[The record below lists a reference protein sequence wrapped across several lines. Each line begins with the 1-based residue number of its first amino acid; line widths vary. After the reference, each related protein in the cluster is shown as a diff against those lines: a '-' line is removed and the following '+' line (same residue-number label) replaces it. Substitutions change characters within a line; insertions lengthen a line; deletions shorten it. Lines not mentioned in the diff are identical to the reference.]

1 MLLPPLRQ
9 FGKVKRRGVSFT
21 SKSAGVVVPRLARVA
36 AGNVTVR
43 TQRVPLPL
51 SFPLNKTSP
60 YFSLF
65 TLEFCPLARRFA
77 KVIYGFS
84 GRAKRF
90 LPRNLHGAQPQSS
103 ARISKRL
110 PAAAAA
116 TPARRRRAT
125 GPRRQ
130 RRSPTGSGRA
140 PRVTSARPR
149 RRKDGRGRMSN
160 EEHERV

>member
-51 SFPLNKTSP
+51 SSPLTKTSP

-65 TLEFCPLARRFA
+65 TLRFCQLARRLAKSNIRVFWPCQKLFA
-77 KVIYGFS
+77 
-84 GRAKRF
+84 
-90 LPRNLHGAQPQSS
+90 PNLHGAQPQSS

-116 TPARRRRAT
+116 TPAPPPRHGAQEAKEVSHRLRPRAA
-125 GPRRQ
+125 RNQ
-130 RRSPTGSGRA
+130 RA
-140 PRVTSARPR
+140 PAPPQRWSRENVKPKT
-149 RRKDGRGRMSN
+149 
-160 EEHERV
+160 